1 MTFGDEETGEWHCV
15 IDWTSAIITKSE
27 VTSWR
32 NRHYAMKAA
41 WIRDV
46 LNEEVIELN
55 YQPGVTLVADA
66 LTKVLEKGKL
76 YVARQRLHLSPGTML

>member
-1 MTFGDEETGEWHCV
+1 LEGELIKV
-15 IDWTSAIITKSE
+15 EVRADNTASIMSIKTE

-76 YVARQRLHLSPGTML
+76 DVARQRLHLSPGTML